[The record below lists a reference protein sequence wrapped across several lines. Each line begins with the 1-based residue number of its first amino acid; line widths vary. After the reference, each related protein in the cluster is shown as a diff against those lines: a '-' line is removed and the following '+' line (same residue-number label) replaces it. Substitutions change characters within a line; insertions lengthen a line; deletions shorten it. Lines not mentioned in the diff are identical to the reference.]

1 MILLFFSLQLFLG
14 VFHSFLACN
23 VISSSMLAW
32 ASLTNWD
39 FGNVIS
45 YIVPFLR
52 QGTGIHLLLSVS
64 QSMIIRYLTE
74 FVWKRIP
81 PLDHDFMTFFLTI
94 NNLCFGFLL
103 PIITC
108 NSGTFKEVERLQ
120 GKSSYLK
127 KKEVF
132 NPK

>member
-1 MILLFFSLQLFLG
+1 
-14 VFHSFLACN
+14 
-23 VISSSMLAW
+23 MLAW
-32 ASLTNWD
+32 ASLTDWD
-39 FGNVIS
+39 FGVIVS

-64 QSMIIRYLTE
+64 QAMIIRYLTE

-81 PLDHDFMTFFLTI
+81 PLEHEFATFFLTI

-120 GKSSYLK
+120 GRSSYLK